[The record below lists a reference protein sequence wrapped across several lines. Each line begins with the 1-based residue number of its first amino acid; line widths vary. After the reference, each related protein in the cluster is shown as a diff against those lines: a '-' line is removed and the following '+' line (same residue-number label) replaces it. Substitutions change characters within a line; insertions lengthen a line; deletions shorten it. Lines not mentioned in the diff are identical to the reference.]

1 MTGPDDQRAL
11 AARKKIRRAQQLTRE
26 AGRELAQAFDCDVI
40 ASTRVKTPQDAAR
53 CVAMIDLA
61 LGQAQG
67 PVDVTVTA
75 PVGARNQPHQSPAG
89 AQEEHHAAHTG
100 R

>member
-1 MTGPDDQRAL
+1 MTVPDDQRAL

-40 ASTRVKTPQDAAR
+40 AATRVKTGQDAAR
-53 CVAMIDLA
+53 CVAMIQLA
-61 LGQAQG
+61 LDQAQG

-75 PVGARNQPHQSPAG
+75 PVGARPTHQSPPR
-89 AQEEHHAAHTG
+89 AQEEHHAAHT
-100 R
+100 RR